1 MPRAK
6 KKEFEKNSGKL
17 KFTQGSI
24 GLSGKIF
31 DSKSGNPDTSLLYC
45 CIINLVFSAL
55 LKKK

>member
-1 MPRAK
+1 MHPNAHTTFLLLLNKKMRISNLCQEQK

-31 DSKSGNPDTSLLYC
+31 
-45 CIINLVFSAL
+45 
-55 LKKK
+55 